1 MGRGTLIV
9 VEGIDGAGKSVV
21 LDACGEW
28 LRREGLHVLD
38 LRQSLADHPY
48 PELGMLIAHDAVL
61 CEEPTKSPLG
71 RRVREMMK
79 LDVPPD
85 TLAQAFDADRS
96 ELLIR
101 AVLPALDEG
110 KIVVSER
117 SVLSSLVYQGCQ
129 GMGWN
134 AILAMPGN
142 RLALE
147 RPPDI
152 VIIADVGLKS
162 AAKRLKARAKKDDAV
177 FELTAFLG
185 MVKNA
190 YLKERFRTFV
200 ESLGAR
206 LVMLDTSGTAA
217 GTRWRVFSLLDTI
230 LAERRGKAR

>member
-9 VEGIDGAGKSVV
+9 VEGMDGAGKSVI

-28 LRREGLHVLD
+28 LRRERLHVLD

-48 PELGMLIAHDAVL
+48 PDLGMLIAHDAML

-79 LDVPPD
+79 LDIPAD
-85 TLAQAFDADRS
+85 TLAQAFDSDRS

-110 KIVVSER
+110 KIVISER

-142 RLALE
+142 RLAIE
-147 RPPDI
+147 RPPDV
-152 VIIADVGLKS
+152 VIIADLPLKL
-162 AAKRLKARAKKDDAV
+162 AMKRLKTREKKDGAV
-177 FELTAFLG
+177 FERTAFLG

-190 YLKERFRTFV
+190 YLGERFRTFV

-206 LVMLDTSGTAA
+206 LVRLDTSGTAA